1 MKKNYIKSIAV
12 LGAICLVI
20 AALLATVNY
29 FTAPVIK
36 ENSAA
41 KENASLSEVLPGS
54 KKFKAEKLPE
64 LTSDA
69 LTAAPGLG
77 QSTAQV
83 VHNVD
88 ELVGKQ

>member
-1 MKKNYIKSIAV
+1 MLRSRAAYLRA
-12 LGAICLVI
+12 LAGA
-20 AALLATVNY
+20 
-29 FTAPVIK
+29 
-36 ENSAA
+36 EQM
-41 KENASLSEVLPGS
+41 
-54 KKFKAEKLPE
+54 PE

-88 ELVGKQ
+88 ELAARP